1 MASDVKDKKR
11 LKRIKD
17 KKRLKR
23 RGTDWKE
30 LYKSKRMCWL
40 LGFTNDAIFE
50 RWLELRSV

>member
-23 RGTDWKE
+23 RGTD
-30 LYKSKRMCWL
+30 
-40 LGFTNDAIFE
+40 
-50 RWLELRSV
+50 